1 MFFSKTAVIVK
12 ELSVI
17 KQLTEDIETL
27 DMKIIFATR
36 RRDEILA
43 LNEDLE
49 AKIAETLQQIAF
61 NRKFRPMSEKG
72 PPVGIQCMTSPVTQ
86 DEPEDLTKV
95 STTPLKAFTPVT
107 L

>member
-1 MFFSKTAVIVK
+1 M
-12 ELSVI
+12 
-17 KQLTEDIETL
+17 
-27 DMKIIFATR
+27 FATR

-61 NRKFRPMSEKG
+61 NRKFRPMSEKV

-86 DEPEDLTKV
+86 TQDEPEDLTKG